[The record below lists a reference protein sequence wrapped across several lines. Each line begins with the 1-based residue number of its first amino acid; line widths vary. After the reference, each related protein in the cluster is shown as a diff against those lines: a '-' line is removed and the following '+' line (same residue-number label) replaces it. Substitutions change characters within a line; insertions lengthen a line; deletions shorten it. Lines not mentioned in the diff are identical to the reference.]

1 MIPLGRPVVPEL
13 YGRQAICWS
22 SGYGMEPNGLAS
34 SSPSACQPGSSVA
47 GALITCR
54 TDVCASTPARPS
66 ARALVLT
73 RAAAPE
79 SASMYPTSCGVSTPL
94 TGLAIIPARITPR

>member
-1 MIPLGRPVVPEL
+1 MG
-13 YGRQAICWS
+13 
-22 SGYGMEPNGLAS
+22 PNGLAGS
-34 SSPSACQPGSSVA
+34 SSSVST
-47 GALITCR
+47 LITCR
-54 TDVCASTPARPS
+54 TGVCASTPARPS
-66 ARALVLT
+66 ARTWVLT